1 MSVNAKKIM
10 LGAGAGGAAGGS
22 YIALMTKS
30 GNVTTLD
37 HTTPGTVSVADTLAK
52 GGGGD
57 DGFAAQF
64 SSDASFIVATTE
76 AGQTLHLINSSNP
89 ASLSSDDDVT
99 VGFRPRDVALTP
111 DDAYVAV
118 GHWNSNIGDT
128 LNIKVYSISSG
139 SLSLSSTTTIPNSGL
154 TGGSIESLDFSPDG
168 NYLVAI
174 GKNDYNDVSH
184 VWLYSHSS
192 GSLTFVDSYSPGA
205 GNYNLR
211 QTIRFSPDGSVIAA
225 AQHNDLRLFTYDASS
240 ITFQNSQAI
249 TGSGVFYGLSWRPDG
264 TQLASCAGGNKRLH
278 VYNISGSSFSSSGPT
293 FNFPEV
299 SYNFAYSPGGNYIAC
314 QVDNATS
321 FNLLDSSS
329 PSSLSSADTI
339 ASSVYYTTGA
349 RMSWSSY

>member
-1 MSVNAKKIM
+1 M
-10 LGAGAGGAAGGS
+10 
-22 YIALMTKS
+22 
-30 GNVTTLD
+30 
-37 HTTPGTVSVADTLAK
+37 
-52 GGGGD
+52 
-57 DGFAAQF
+57 
-64 SSDASFIVATTE
+64 
-76 AGQTLHLINSSNP
+76 
-89 ASLSSDDDVT
+89 
-99 VGFRPRDVALTP
+99 
-111 DDAYVAV
+111 
-118 GHWNSNIGDT
+118 GHWNGGAT
-128 LNIKVYSISSG
+128 IKIFSISSG

-154 TGGSIESLDFSPDG
+154 GDGSIESLDFSPDG
-168 NYLVAI
+168 NYLVAL
-174 GKNDYNDVSH
+174 GKNDYNSTAH

-205 GNYNLR
+205 GNFNNY

-225 AQHNDLRLFTYDASS
+225 AQRDDLRLFTYNSSS
-240 ITFQNSQAI
+240 ITFEDSQVI

-278 VYNISGSSFSSSGPT
+278 VYNVSGSSFSSSGPT
-293 FNFPEV
+293 FQFPEV
-299 SYNFAYSPGGNYIAC
+299 SYNFAYSPDGNYIGC